1 MKKKRIVLHVV
12 ALVLALVC
20 VVCTAQAALIY
31 VERFTGNTVDVAKEK
46 YGEHY
51 AQNVERFLGTVY
63 EQLNYRT
70 LYGVGKNRKIDNLA
84 WSSDEEM
91 GFDYGFYYK
100 IAKEES
106 NLIILTNYSGSDPE
120 KENIYIFD
128 QYGLRGKADNI
139 DDFLHD
145 RMISFI
151 DSEHFYFD
159 GERVIKNKK
168 LGNDTPFAELQ
179 KLCKENNC
187 YLEMH
192 TRANDEG
199 IFAYLK
205 EDIEE
210 NVTEEEMACQKK
222 EFFQYVVAAAIFAL
236 LMIIPYIWLLIIAG
250 HKGKNDRPAFHVVD
264 KVWIDVVVFAF
275 ICVYCVTVIITGE
288 ELTVARDDYWYDRL
302 VLTVWGGITLLVTEM
317 GLQISESIARRLKT
331 KSFIKTTLIGK
342 ICIYL
347 KRAVIKM
354 VRNMRLS
361 AKVIVLCV
369 VLELV
374 FLADYVYI
382 AVAADGILGAMCIIA
397 IPVVVIGL
405 FVWNYYKE
413 KEIIIEETEKIAEGQ
428 VDNKIYDPMKFPTNK
443 RLAKAV
449 NGVGEGFS
457 KAVSSSLKN
466 ERMKTELIT
475 NVSHD
480 LKTPLTSIINY
491 VDLLKTDGL
500 DGEKA
505 PEYLD
510 VLDRKSQRLKTLT
523 EDLVEAS
530 KLNSGVI
537 ELNVENIDIVQ
548 LVNQSLAEY
557 SERFEQSGLH
567 VIKNI
572 TRDTII
578 VRADGRKTWRALDNL
593 YSNVCKY
600 AMPGTR
606 VYIDIFDEESNAV
619 VSIKNISAGAL
630 NFSADELMERFVRGD
645 VSRTTEGS
653 GLGLSIAK
661 SIMDRQNGE
670 LKITLDGD
678 LFKVKMKLKK
688 RG

>member
-1 MKKKRIVLHVV
+1 MKKKRIVLHVI
-12 ALVLALVC
+12 ALVLALACMVC
-20 VVCTAQAALIY
+20 VALGALKLIDASDSMTGEEAEEQY
-31 VERFTGNTVDVAKEK
+31 CEYYIDGVEHVLSNI
-46 YGEHY
+46 
-51 AQNVERFLGTVY
+51 Y
-63 EQLNYRT
+63 EQLNFEKS
-70 LYGVGKNRKIDNLA
+70 YGGENSDIEDLKIQEDWL
-84 WSSDEEM
+84 EPII
-91 GFDYGFYYK
+91 YYT
-100 IAKEES
+100 IAKEGT
-106 NLIILTNYSGSDPE
+106 NKTIDTNYYGENSLRSNVCTINQDGVHFDIAQHY
-120 KENIYIFD
+120 KEDYVM
-128 QYGLRGKADNI
+128 
-139 DDFLHD
+139 D
-145 RMISFI
+145 RLNSFI
-151 DSEHFYFD
+151 EQGTFYYGNGSMD
-159 GERVIKNKK
+159 VSIKKI
-168 LGNDTPFAELQ
+168 Q
-179 KLCKENNC
+179 KLCKREKFFVEIYTLQGNGAET
-187 YLEMH
+187 YISDLRDDIKLGV
-192 TRANDEG
+192 TQKQ
-199 IFAYLK
+199 K
-205 EDIEE
+205 EAW
-210 NVTEEEMACQKK
+210 MK
-222 EFFQYVVAAAIFAL
+222 EAIIYFIVAAILAL
-236 LMIIPYIWLLIIAG
+236 LCIIPYIWLLVIAG
-250 HKGKNDRPAFHVVD
+250 HKEKGDETKMQKIDKLWMDVVLVAAISIYSLAILLTGD
-264 KVWIDVVVFAF
+264 VLYDGANVADSIVFGVWIFITMFA
-275 ICVYCVTVIITGE
+275 VEAV
-288 ELTVARDDYWYDRL
+288 
-302 VLTVWGGITLLVTEM
+302 
-317 GLQISESIARRLKT
+317 LQISESISRRLKT
-331 KSFIKTTLIGK
+331 KSFMKTTVIGK
-342 ICIYL
+342 ICIFL

-354 VRNMRLS
+354 VGNMRLS
-361 AKVIVLCV
+361 AKVIVACA

-374 FLADYVYI
+374 LLVDYVI
-382 AVAADGILGAMCIIA
+382 VTEADGILGAMCIIA
-397 IPVVVIGL
+397 IPVVVMGM
-405 FVWNYYKE
+405 FGWKYYKE
-413 KEIIIEETEKIAEGQ
+413 KETIIEETEKIAEGQ
-428 VDNKIYDPMKFPTNK
+428 VDNKIYDLMKFPTNK
-443 RLAKAV
+443 KLAEAV

-505 PEYLD
+505 SEYLD

-567 VIKNI
+567 IIKNI
-572 TRDTII
+572 TRETIV

-606 VYIDIFDEESNAV
+606 VYIDIFDEESNAA

-661 SIMDRQNGE
+661 SIMDRQDGE

-678 LFKVKMKLKK
+678 LFKVEMKLRK

>member
-12 ALVLALVC
+12 ALALALVC
-20 VVCTAQAALIY
+20 MVCVALGVLRLI
-31 VERFTGNTVDVAKEK
+31 DVSDNMTKDEAEEQ
-46 YGEHY
+46 YCHY
-51 AQNVERFLGTVY
+51 YIRGIQDTLSNIY
-63 EQLNYRT
+63 EQLSFKE
-70 LYGVGKNRKIDNLA
+70 LYGGKNVTIEDLEIPRDWLE
-84 WSSDEEM
+84 S
-91 GFDYGFYYK
+91 GFYYT
-100 IAKEES
+100 IVKEGT
-106 NLIILTNYSGSDPE
+106 NKRIDTNYHGEDSLRNNVCTFSQDGFQFDVNQSYNEDYVMDQLNSFVEQGTFYYGNGDMDVPFE
-120 KENIYIFD
+120 K
-128 QYGLRGKADNI
+128 
-139 DDFLHD
+139 
-145 RMISFI
+145 
-151 DSEHFYFD
+151 
-159 GERVIKNKK
+159 
-168 LGNDTPFAELQ
+168 LQ
-179 KLCKENNC
+179 KLCKKEKF
-187 YLEMH
+187 YVVMYTLQQDDLE
-192 TRANDEG
+192 TYINDLRGDAKIGVTQKQKE
-199 IFAYLK
+199 AWLK
-205 EDIEE
+205 EAIIY
-210 NVTEEEMACQKK
+210 
-222 EFFQYVVAAAIFAL
+222 FIVAGVLAL
-236 LMIIPYIWLLIIAG
+236 MVLIPYIRLLVIAG
-250 HKGKNDRPAFHVVD
+250 HKEKGDKARLQKIDRLWMDVVLAAAVTIYPIAILLVGD
-264 KVWIDVVVFAF
+264 ELYDGANVDDAIVFGVWIFITMFA
-275 ICVYCVTVIITGE
+275 VEAV
-288 ELTVARDDYWYDRL
+288 
-302 VLTVWGGITLLVTEM
+302 
-317 GLQISESIARRLKT
+317 LQISESIARRLKT

-342 ICIYL
+342 ICISL

-354 VRNMRLS
+354 VRNMKLTG
-361 AKVIVLCV
+361 KV
-369 VLELV
+369 VLMCVALEIV
-374 FLADYVYI
+374 FLFDFV
-382 AVAADGILGAMCIIA
+382 CITDSDFGLFGVMFVIG
-397 IPVVVIGL
+397 IPVVIIGAI
-405 FVWNYYKE
+405 VWNYYKE

-630 NFSADELMERFVRGD
+630 NFTADELMERFVRGD

-678 LFKVKMKLKK
+678 LFKVEMKLKK